1 MCHTSSEAPGP
12 TPQMA
17 PTLTII
23 TGAQT
28 GIDTAAI
35 EAATRLKLPYE
46 GWVPLGYTNETG
58 TISSKYRTCLRETP
72 TPNNAQRTEWNVR
85 DSNMVLTI
93 LRGPP
98 ENVAGG
104 TAWGVNVAREA
115 NKDLCFVDLGAEWSG
130 QVDKLRTWLGGRKL
144 QDLRCVING
153 PRESEE
159 PGIEEEA
166 TRFLCEA
173 LAECQAPSSHGAALR
188 ESIGG

>member
-1 MCHTSSEAPGP
+1 MT
-12 TPQMA
+12 

-35 EAATRLKLPYE
+35 ETATRLQLRYE

-58 TISSKYRTCLRETP
+58 TISSKYRACLRETP

-98 ENVAGG
+98 ENVVGG

-115 NKDLCFVDLGAEWSG
+115 SKDMCFVDLRAEWSG
-130 QVDKLRTWLGGRKL
+130 EIDKVRTWLGCRKL
-144 QDLRCVING
+144 QDLRCAVNG

-166 TRFLCEA
+166 MRFLCEA
-173 LAECQAPSSHGAALR
+173 LVDFQAPSSHNAVPR
-188 ESIGG
+188 ESVGV